1 LYVLHA
7 GFFAYHV
14 PTGRAETR
22 LQPEF
27 DGFFFPMKTTFP
39 TGTRTTLSALM
50 ISAGVLFAPAMAGL
64 APAAQAASSSVAGLP
79 DFADMVDKVGPA
91 VVNIRTTE
99 RLKLQNNAPGQ
110 VDAEEMQEFLRR
122 FFGGQIPTPRG
133 PQGQSPRGR
142 RNAPQQGDEVQ
153 RGIGSGF
160 ITSPDGY
167 VLTNA
172 HVVDGADEVYVTLT
186 DKREFKAK
194 VLGADTRTDVAL
206 LKIEGSKLP
215 SLTIGDSSKIRVG
228 EWVVAI
234 GSPFNLENTVTAGI
248 ISAKSRDTG
257 DYLPLIQS
265 DVAVNPG
272 NSGGPLINMRGE
284 VIGINSQIA
293 TLSGGYNG
301 ISFSIPIDEAMR
313 VADQLKKSGKVARG
327 RIGVR
332 IGELGKE
339 VAEALGLKNTQG
351 AEVTLVE
358 PGGPADKAGI
368 KAGDIIIK
376 FNGVTVNRSSDLP
389 RMIGSAALDSK
400 AIVTVWRKGQP
411 VDLPVTVVE
420 LDNEKTAKAGGAD
433 KPQPEAANA
442 LGFKVSDLSAA
453 QKRELN
459 LDAGVVVV
467 AAEGAAARAGLQAG
481 DVLLQL
487 NNIEVR
493 DAKQFNA
500 VVARLDPKKSHV
512 VLVRRGEVAQFVSLR
527 PAPASK

>member
-1 LYVLHA
+1 
-7 GFFAYHV
+7 
-14 PTGRAETR
+14 
-22 LQPEF
+22 
-27 DGFFFPMKTTFP
+27 
-39 TGTRTTLSALM
+39 
-50 ISAGVLFAPAMAGL
+50 
-64 APAAQAASSSVAGLP
+64 
-79 DFADMVDKVGPA
+79 
-91 VVNIRTTE
+91 
-99 RLKLQNNAPGQ
+99 
-110 VDAEEMQEFLRR
+110 
-122 FFGGQIPTPRG
+122 
-133 PQGQSPRGR
+133 
-142 RNAPQQGDEVQ
+142 
-153 RGIGSGF
+153 
-160 ITSPDGY
+160 
-167 VLTNA
+167 
-172 HVVDGADEVYVTLT
+172 
-186 DKREFKAK
+186 
-194 VLGADTRTDVAL
+194 
-206 LKIEGSKLP
+206 LKIEGSRLP
-215 SLTIGDSSKIRVG
+215 SLTIGDSDKIRVG

-301 ISFSIPIDEAMR
+301 ISFAIPIDEAMR
-313 VADQLKKSGKVARG
+313 VADQLKKNGKVSRG

-332 IGELGKE
+332 IGELAKE

-376 FNGVTVNRSSDLP
+376 FNGVPVNRSSDLP
-389 RMIGSAALDSK
+389 RMIGSAPLNTK
-400 AIVTVWRKGQP
+400 ATVTVWRKGQQ

-420 LDNEKTAKAGGAD
+420 LDGD
-433 KPQPEAANA
+433 KPAGKASSPDKQPEVANA
-442 LGFKVSDLSAA
+442 LGFKVADLTAA
-453 QKRELN
+453 QKKEMG

-467 AAEGAAARAGLQAG
+467 AAEGPAQRANLQPG

-487 NNIEVR
+487 NNMEIR

-500 VVARLDPKKSHV
+500 AVAKLDPKKSHV
-512 VLVRRGEVAQFVSLR
+512 VLVRRGDVSQFISLR
-527 PAPASK
+527 PAAK